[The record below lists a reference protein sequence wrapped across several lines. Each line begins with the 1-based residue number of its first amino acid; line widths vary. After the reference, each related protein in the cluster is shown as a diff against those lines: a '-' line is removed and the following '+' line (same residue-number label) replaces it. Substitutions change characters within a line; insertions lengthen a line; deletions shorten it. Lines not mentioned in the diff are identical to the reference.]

1 MTASRCKQMLRAGVL
16 SMLLAAPVAAPVAA
30 PDQCAADDG
39 VAGDVVDLP
48 NASARLAPGGTLEV
62 LSVGSVT
69 VPGGGAASGSERVG
83 GLRGVPH
90 PAAEQSFP
98 NQTGKALRE
107 AVAGAEVRL
116 TARGGKGL
124 TAAEML
130 DILRDELASRPYQ
143 LVIWQTG
150 TVEAVRN
157 LPPGEFAAT
166 LSEGAA
172 LAQDAQ
178 ADLVLVDPQ
187 FSRFLQTNTNLDPYA
202 QAFQQVAAMPGV
214 ALFRRYDLMRAWV
227 NEGRIDLERA
237 PRADRQRTIEA
248 LHRCLG
254 LHLARLIL
262 GAGRS

>member
-1 MTASRCKQMLRAGVL
+1 MAGVHL
-16 SMLLAAPVAAPVAA
+16 DRAQGVVVASLLPRVRDLRRMGAGALDLCAVAAGRVDGYYEQGLSPWDMSAGLLVATE
-30 PDQCAADDG
+30 
-39 VAGDVVDLP
+39 AG
-48 NASARLAPGGTLEV
+48 A
-62 LSVGSVT
+62 
-69 VPGGGAASGSERVG
+69 RVG

-90 PAAEQSFP
+90 PAAERSFP